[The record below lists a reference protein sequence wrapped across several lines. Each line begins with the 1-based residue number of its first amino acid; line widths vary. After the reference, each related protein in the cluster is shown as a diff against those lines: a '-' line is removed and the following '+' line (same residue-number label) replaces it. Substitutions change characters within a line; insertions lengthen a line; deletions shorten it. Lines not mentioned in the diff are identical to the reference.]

1 MQRLLEIARSPSG
14 FADLSR
20 KLSISTIVGFCVF
33 VVTLVA
39 FRL

>member
-1 MQRLLEIARSPSG
+1 MQRLLKIARSPSE

-20 KLSISTIVGFCVF
+20 KLSIGTVVGFVVF
-33 VVTLVA
+33 VISLIS